1 MNGPP
6 IDERLPG
13 NLNITIDG
21 VDAETLT
28 LKIPRICI
36 STGSACT
43 SADPEPSHV
52 LQAIG
57 LSEMAARA
65 SIRIGLSRFTT
76 DEEVD
81 FAVQAIADAVFE
93 LRQLNR
99 EL

>member
-1 MNGPP
+1 
-6 IDERLPG
+6 
-13 NLNITIDG
+13 
-21 VDAETLT
+21 
-28 LKIPRICI
+28 
-36 STGSACT
+36 
-43 SADPEPSHV
+43 V